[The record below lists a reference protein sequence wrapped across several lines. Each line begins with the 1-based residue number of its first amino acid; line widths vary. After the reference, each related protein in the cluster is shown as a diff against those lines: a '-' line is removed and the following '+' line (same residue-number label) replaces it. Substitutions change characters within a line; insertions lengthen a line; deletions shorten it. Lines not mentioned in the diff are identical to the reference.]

1 MIIPID
7 QIPSDTLMRIAEEF
21 VTRDGTDYGMQEMPL
36 EQKVEQLLRQ
46 IKLAEVLVVFDEA
59 SESVNLVNASDYA
72 QNAEVRGGLHSDYDF
87 DQSGEA
93 AD

>member
-72 QNAEVRGGLHSDYDF
+72 QNTEVRGGLYSDYDF